1 MSLPQLNSEPKFRIT
16 IPSTG
21 KETRFRPF
29 LVKEEKVLL
38 LAMESKDE
46 RQILDA
52 VGDTIIACLEEPIDK
67 GKLTSFDIEYLFTKI
82 RSKSV
87 GEVVHVGIECTECKE
102 SNEIDIDVDQ
112 IKIPVKSTD
121 MKIVITEDYTLE
133 MRWPTLEGIMAM
145 PTESTTEN
153 MLSML
158 RIAMVALHTPDDRI
172 DLGDYSDQE
181 IEAFIESMNTNQ
193 FAKIRDFMD
202 SMPSLKHKV
211 EFDCVKCNHHNDR
224 VLEGMQSF
232 F

>member
-1 MSLPQLNSEPKFRIT
+1 MSLPQLNSEPKFRIK

-52 VGDTIIACLEEPIDK
+52 VGDTIVSCLEEPIDK
-67 GKLTSFDIEYLFTKI
+67 GKLTSFDIEFLFTKI

-87 GEVVHVGIECTECKE
+87 GEVVRVGVECSECKE
-102 SNEIDIDVDQ
+102 SNEIAINVDDIQ
-112 IKIPVKSTD
+112 LPIKNTN
-121 MKIVITEDYTLE
+121 MKISITDEYTLE
-133 MRWPTLEGIMAM
+133 MRWPTLDGIMNM
-145 PTESTTEN
+145 PAESNTQN
-153 MLSML
+153 MLAML
-158 RIAMVALHTPDDRI
+158 RIAMVALHTPETRI
-172 DLGDYSDQE
+172 DFSEYSDEE

-193 FAKIRDFMD
+193 FAMIRDFMD
-202 SMPSLKHKV
+202 SMPSLKH
-211 EFDCVKCNHHNDR
+211 EVKFECTSCSHHNDR